1 MNVICCVCCCVFC
14 CVAILAIASIAIVW
28 IDRCMKLKI
37 RKEELEH
44 EEKIDKFRQDAILNN
59 HADWQRVIQSVLK
72 SNEEIIKSCRD
83 KH

>member
-1 MNVICCVCCCVFC
+1 
-14 CVAILAIASIAIVW
+14 
-28 IDRCMKLKI
+28 MKLKI

>member
-1 MNVICCVCCCVFC
+1 MNVICCICCCVT
-14 CVAILAIASIAIVW
+14 ILAIASVAIVW

>member
-1 MNVICCVCCCVFC
+1 
-14 CVAILAIASIAIVW
+14 
-28 IDRCMKLKI
+28 MKLKI

-72 SNEEIIKSCRD
+72 SNEEIVKLCRE
-83 KH
+83 KYGEK

>member
-1 MNVICCVCCCVFC
+1 MNVVCYVFC
-14 CVAILAIASIAIVW
+14 CVAILAIAFVAIVW
-28 IDRCMKLKI
+28 IDRYMKLKI

-44 EEKIDKFRQDAILNN
+44 ERKIDKFRQDAILNN

>member
-1 MNVICCVCCCVFC
+1 M
-14 CVAILAIASIAIVW
+14 ILAIASIAFVW
-28 IDRCMKLKI
+28 IDRCIKLKI

-44 EEKIDKFRQDAILNN
+44 ERKIDKFRQDAILNN